1 VGDEISICPIDYLTT
16 EKLTKTVQTLGYLDE
31 VYISEVETPLPGE
44 RVARFKILAR
54 LAEEFDYAKKSEM
67 L

>member
-1 VGDEISICPIDYLTT
+1 MGDEISICPIDYVTA
-16 EKLTKTVQTLGYLDE
+16 EKPIKATRTLGYLDE
-31 VYISEVETPLPGE
+31 VYITEVETPLPGE